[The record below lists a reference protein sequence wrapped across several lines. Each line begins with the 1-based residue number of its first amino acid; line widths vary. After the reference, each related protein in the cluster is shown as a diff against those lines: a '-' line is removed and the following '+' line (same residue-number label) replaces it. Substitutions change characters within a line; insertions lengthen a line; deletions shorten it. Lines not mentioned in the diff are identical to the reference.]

1 MNLVR
6 IFSVATIIFFIDQ
19 ITKFYVVRYL
29 QLNEKFFIS
38 VFDPFLN
45 FQMAWN
51 RGINFGL
58 FGSDTEATRIILI
71 LITFIICIMLVWWFR
86 NSHGVRSQIS
96 VGFII
101 GGALG
106 NAFDRATYGA
116 VADFL
121 NISCCGVTNPF
132 SFNVADIAIF
142 FGAIGLLFSGEEQK
156 TEIE

>member
-86 NSHGVRSQIS
+86 NSHSVRSQIS